1 LQDSPFGQELI
12 MAQIRR
18 FGVGQMAMVLGV
30 LYVLIGVIFLPI
42 FFIVTA
48 LSPAETGFGMGFAL
62 SLPLIY
68 GVAGFI
74 SGAVGAFLYNIV
86 AGWVGGIEVELE
98 NAGV

>member
-1 LQDSPFGQELI
+1 

-30 LYVLIGVIFLPI
+30 LYVLIGIIFLPI
-42 FFIVTA
+42 FFIVAA
-48 LSPAETGFGMGFAL
+48 LSPDEAGFGMGFAL
-62 SLPLIY
+62 ALPLIY

-74 SGAVGAFLYNIV
+74 SGAIGAFLYNIV
-86 AGWVGGIEVELE
+86 AGWVGGIEVDLE